1 MRERPLHVLV
11 VEDEESVRRAF
22 ARALSADGIVVD
34 EAGSA
39 ESGLGLVHRGSYD
52 IIVLDMTLP
61 GHDGVWFIEAV
72 RANGL
77 ETPIIVSSGRGG
89 DADVERALDMGADE
103 YVIKPVSATTLSAR
117 VRALAR
123 RTVRSNKKASVAD
136 LQLNPESHT
145 ASGAR
150 GTTSLTAKEFA
161 LLSLFVE
168 RPRRIMS
175 RDELLKAVWG
185 YNFDPETS
193 VVDVAMH
200 RLRQKLAKVTDQ
212 VAIESRRG
220 AGFILV
226 PAHIGEAT
234 PDKSPRG

>member
-1 MRERPLHVLV
+1 MRAHPLHVLLI
-11 VEDEESVRRAF
+11 EDEESVRRAF
-22 ARALSADGIVVD
+22 ARALNADGIVVD

-39 ESGLGLVHRGSYD
+39 ESGLGFAHRASYD

-77 ETPIIVSSGRGG
+77 ETPIMVSSGRGD
-89 DADVERALDMGADE
+89 DADVERALDVGADE
-103 YVIKPVSATTLSAR
+103 YVIKPVSASTLSAR

-123 RTVRSNKKASVAD
+123 RMARSSKKASIAD
-136 LQLNPESHT
+136 MQLNAESHT
-145 ASGAR
+145 ATGSL
-150 GTTSLTAKEFA
+150 GTASLTAKEFA
-161 LLSLFVE
+161 LLSLFLE
-168 RPRRIMS
+168 RPRLILR

-185 YNFDPETS
+185 YTFDPETS

-220 AGFILV
+220 AGFVLV
-226 PAHIGEAT
+226 PAGDTARNGGN
-234 PDKSPRG
+234 DG